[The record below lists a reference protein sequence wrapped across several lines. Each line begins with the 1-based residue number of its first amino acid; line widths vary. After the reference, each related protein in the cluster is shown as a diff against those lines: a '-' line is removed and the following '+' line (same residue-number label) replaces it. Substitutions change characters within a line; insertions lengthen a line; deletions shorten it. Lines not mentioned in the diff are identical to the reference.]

1 MRNLF
6 LLGTILLSVFGCT
19 SDVAGGG
26 PSGTEAGNAADQG
39 S

>member
-26 PSGTEAGNAADQG
+26 PSGTEAGNAITLRF
-39 S
+39 